1 MEGLRD
7 IQYGMG
13 QRVFSIGTGCFVR
26 AGSSAADC
34 EKVGYVDSASITKN
48 IQTQK
53 ANVVGSVM
61 AASIDAQGI
70 SVSVSLGGFIATKEA
85 YEDGININGVGKIA
99 LASFCP
105 KSQDFIKGKVAIK
118 FPYLD
123 FYDEKEEKILYTVS
137 NAISTS
143 FQMSMNT
150 GAYVK
155 ANVSMEAIDA
165 MVGSDYLS

>member
-1 MEGLRD
+1 MAGLQD

-13 QRVFSIGTGCFVR
+13 QRVFAIGTGCFVR

-48 IQTQK
+48 IQTQR
-53 ANVVGSVM
+53 ASVVGSVM
-61 AASIDAQGI
+61 AASIDAQSI
-70 SVSVSLGGFIATKEA
+70 TVSLSLGGFIATKEA
-85 YEDGININGVGKIA
+85 YGDGVNINGVGKIS

-105 KSQDFIKGKVAIK
+105 ESKDFITGKVAVK
-118 FPYLD
+118 FPYMDL
-123 FYDEKEEKILYTVS
+123 YDEKEEHILYSVS
-137 NAISTS
+137 NAIATS
-143 FQMSMNT
+143 FQESLNA

-165 MVGSDYLS
+165 SVGAEYRS